1 MEFLFY
7 QFARPRLI
15 PESQTPNLV
24 GPAPKLLGAV
34 EAL

>member
-15 PESQTPNLV
+15 PESRIPNPIGL
-24 GPAPKLLGAV
+24 APTLGMLW
-34 EAL
+34 EA